1 MAEELRGLPDL
12 QIEQASAQAN
22 IVFVDLALRH
32 AEALPWFLKECNI
45 LVSGGQRLRLVTH
58 LDIERPDIDTVI
70 QAVTEY
76 FVGCR

>member
-1 MAEELRGLPDL
+1 M
-12 QIEQASAQAN
+12 
-22 IVFVDLALRH
+22 VFVDLAPRH
-32 AEALPWFLKECNI
+32 AEALPRFLKERNI

-70 QAVTEY
+70 QAFTEY